1 MTRRRRQ
8 KVVRRFGDGSCC
20 EAAVDYDV
28 CSWGGRMQRRSSSV
42 RAVVIAW
49 SFGGGGGRRF
59 LHFPPLLQSIEL
71 ASDRSTGS
79 MKKGPAGFAF
89 LRIGWP
95 SEEEEPCAR

>member
-1 MTRRRRQ
+1 
-8 KVVRRFGDGSCC
+8 
-20 EAAVDYDV
+20 
-28 CSWGGRMQRRSSSV
+28 MQRRSSSA

-95 SEEEEPCAR
+95 SEEELGAGESLFLIVVNRFSGLPLVLVAAPEAQSADTAC